1 MRMRVLACWCLCV
14 VVHVSVCLFALV
26 FARVRNWMVMWMHM
40 QLEGKE
46 GVQSVGAF
54 TFLAR
59 MI

>member
-1 MRMRVLACWCLCV
+1 MRMRVLECWCLCV

-54 TFLAR
+54 VQ
-59 MI
+59 